1 MAGTAFLDAM
11 RHAHA
16 DRVAGHTA
24 QPSKLLKAIPALTV
38 REQLGAVLLDMTDLA
53 WEDMMR
59 GTTVLVHTDAD
70 VVDCLFDAVR
80 RLYGDALTLLRTGTH
95 DSTYDQCANHGRP
108 VVVTC
113 WDRLG
118 VHPQDIVLLAD
129 RDVDVGDVGH
139 ASVIARLTGGVTG
152 ASVHLADSDAE
163 RFGCEALIRCV
174 QLGSTTANCERRLR
188 AWLDEAARVGAANSE
203 TEKAKSLPKLA
214 APVSAARA
222 TSGVVRRLSEM
233 TGFGEAGV
241 WGMNLAADL
250 RDFREGRLAWNDVD
264 RGVLLSG
271 LPGCGKT
278 TFATALALECGVDMV
293 PTTYTEWSSAGGAVG
308 DSMSRGMTKLF
319 DRWRD
324 KAKTGPFVLFV
335 DEIDTIGR
343 RGGNGH
349 NESWFTSVINAWLA
363 FLDGAVPRD
372 GIVVLAA
379 TNHPDRVDPALLRP
393 GRLDRH
399 IELPMPD
406 VDALAGIIRAHLG
419 ADAVLTD
426 PEVAE
431 AARAVRGRSP
441 AEVQQLARDARRMAR
456 WCNRRVCASD
466 LTDAV
471 AMMRRGRDLEADVQ
485 TAVHEAGHAVAAV
498 VLGIDRLTAVDLDAA
513 KTTMSMRPYSTR
525 EVVEGRLVI
534 CLAARA
540 AEELMTGAPTN
551 GAGQDLHDATGLAME
566 LHGTWGFGAL
576 GLVSVPREVAI
587 HDRPLREAVRATL
600 DHAYAKALDLVRTH
614 RSAIKRV
621 ADALIARRF
630 LDAGEV
636 QALVA
641 GPVPTLAPAA
651 DWATAPGSRGG
662 RATEPGGSR
671 GST

>member
-24 QPSKLLKAIPALTV
+24 QPSKILKAIPALTV
-38 REQLGAVLLDMTDLA
+38 REQLGAILLDMTDLHLA
-53 WEDMMR
+53 DLKH
-59 GTTVLVHTDAD
+59 GTTVLVHDD
-70 VVDCLFDAVR
+70 PNVVDCLSDAVR

-95 DSTYDQCANHGRP
+95 DITYDQCANHGLP

-139 ASVIARLTGGVTG
+139 ASVIARLTEAVTG
-152 ASVHLADSDAE
+152 TSVHLSEIDAG

-174 QLGSTTANCERRLR
+174 QLGSTTENCERRLR
-188 AWLDEAARVGAANSE
+188 AWLDEAARVGGAVAQ
-203 TEKAKSLPKLA
+203 TEKTKSMPKLA
-214 APVSAARA
+214 LPVSPGKA
-222 TSGVVRRLSEM
+222 SSSVVRRLSEM

-241 WGMNLAADL
+241 WGLNLAADL
-250 RDFREGRLAWNDVD
+250 RDYREGRLAWNDVD

-271 LPGCGKT
+271 PPGCGKT
-278 TFATALALECGVDMV
+278 TFASALALECGVDLV
-293 PTTYTEWSSAGGAVG
+293 PTTYTEWSSAGGALG
-308 DSMSRGMTKLF
+308 DSMSKGMTKLF
-319 DRWRD
+319 DRWRE
-324 KAKTGPFVLFV
+324 KASTGPFVLFI

-349 NESWFTSVINAWLA
+349 NDSWFTSVINAWLA

-406 VDALAGIIRAHLG
+406 VDALAGLIRAHLG

-426 PEVAE
+426 AEVTE

-441 AEVQQLARDARRMAR
+441 AEVQQLAREARRLAR
-456 WCNRRVCASD
+456 WCGRRVCASD

-471 AMMRRGRDLEADVQ
+471 AKLRRGRDRDADEQ

-498 VLGIDRLTAVDLDAA
+498 VLGVDRLIAVDLDAA

-525 EVVEGRLVI
+525 EVVEGRLVV

-540 AEELMTGAPTN
+540 AEELMFGAPTN

-576 GLVSVPREVAI
+576 GLVSIPREVAI
-587 HDRPLREAVRATL
+587 HDRPLREAVRRTL
-600 DHAYAKALDLVRTH
+600 DEAYAKALDLVRTQ
-614 RSAIKRV
+614 RSAIERV
-621 ADALIARRF
+621 ADALVARRF

-636 QALVA
+636 RALVA
-641 GPVPTLAPAA
+641 GPMPTLVPAA
-651 DWATAPGSRGG
+651 RSATAPSSRGG
-662 RATEPGGSR
+662 RAPAPGGAR